1 MKCAVEIED
10 LAKRLRID
18 SVQMLAHAGSGHLG
32 GCLSSADI
40 MAVLYGSRMRINPG
54 NPDWARRDRFV
65 LSIGHVAPVYY
76 AALAECGFF
85 PKEELLTLRLLGARL
100 QGHPSR
106 AHGLP
111 GVDAASGSLGQG
123 LSVAV
128 GFALAGKLKKEGF
141 HTYVLLGD
149 GELQEGQVWEG
160 AMSASFHGLRNITA
174 LIDRN
179 RVQIDGANRQVMELE
194 PLADKWRSFG
204 WECFVVD
211 GNNVRELLAV
221 FDRRDEVT
229 KPSVIICETEMG
241 CGVKSIAGDF
251 RWHGKAPSRSEAI
264 RFEAEINE
272 YSANRLAYMQRR
284 DFESVKSVE

>member
-1 MKCAVEIED
+1 MKGAVEIED
-10 LAKRLRID
+10 LARRLRID

-40 MAVLYGSRMRINPG
+40 MAVLYGLRMRINPG
-54 NPDWARRDRFV
+54 NPDWAERDRFV

-85 PKEELLTLRLLGARL
+85 PKEELLTLRLLGTRL

-123 LSVAV
+123 LSIAV
-128 GFALAGKLKKEGF
+128 GLALAGKFKKEDF

-160 AMSASFHGLRNITA
+160 AMSASFHGLRSITA

-204 WECFVVD
+204 WESFVVD

-241 CGVKSIAGDF
+241 CGVKSITGDF
-251 RWHGKAPSRSEAI
+251 RWHGKAPSCSEAI

-272 YSANRLAYMQRR
+272 YSANRLAYMQRC
-284 DFESVKSVE
+284 DCESVKNVE

>member
-1 MKCAVEIED
+1 
-10 LAKRLRID
+10 
-18 SVQMLAHAGSGHLG
+18 
-32 GCLSSADI
+32 
-40 MAVLYGSRMRINPG
+40 
-54 NPDWARRDRFV
+54 
-65 LSIGHVAPVYY
+65 
-76 AALAECGFF
+76 
-85 PKEELLTLRLLGARL
+85 
-100 QGHPSR
+100 
-106 AHGLP
+106 
-111 GVDAASGSLGQG
+111 
-123 LSVAV
+123 
-128 GFALAGKLKKEGF
+128 
-141 HTYVLLGD
+141 
-149 GELQEGQVWEG
+149 
-160 AMSASFHGLRNITA
+160 MSASFHGLRSITA

-241 CGVKSIAGDF
+241 CGVKSITGDF

-272 YSANRLAYMQRR
+272 YSANRLAYMQRC

>member
-1 MKCAVEIED
+1 MKGAVEIED
-10 LAKRLRID
+10 LARRLRID

-40 MAVLYGSRMRINPG
+40 MAVLYGLRMRINPG
-54 NPDWARRDRFV
+54 NPDLAVRDRFV

-85 PKEELLTLRLLGARL
+85 PKEELLTLRLLGTRL

-123 LSVAV
+123 LSIAV
-128 GFALAGKLKKEGF
+128 GFALAGKLKKEDF

-160 AMSASFHGLRNITA
+160 AMSASFHGLRSITA

-241 CGVKSIAGDF
+241 CGVKSITGDF

-272 YSANRLAYMQRR
+272 YSANRLAYMQRY